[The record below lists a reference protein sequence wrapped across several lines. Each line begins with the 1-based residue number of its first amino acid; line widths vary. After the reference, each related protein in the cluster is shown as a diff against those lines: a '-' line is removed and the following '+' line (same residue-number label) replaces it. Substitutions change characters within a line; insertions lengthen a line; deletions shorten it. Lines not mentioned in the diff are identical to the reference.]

1 MTKLEENLR
10 QINKGDDSGRLQT
23 LLEVNDLLK
32 QAEADG
38 LDINIILPRV
48 LKVAMQELDAQRG
61 SIIVVDVN
69 IKPEYVW
76 EIDEDQKQHNPT
88 PYLDAILEDGLAG
101 WVIRNQEPAIIYD
114 TAEDERWLPAT
125 EDQQESQEPTS
136 VISAPLVSRTRP
148 IGAITIRKAGRG
160 EFDTSD
166 LNLLT
171 AIASQAAST
180 IENARLFEESRR
192 QATELSALV
201 ESTAK
206 ISRSLDI
213 DQVINIVAE
222 QMANL
227 MKVETCAISR
237 WNRHNNTI
245 TLWTELRR
253 RSAES
258 TVSHWYNPIPL
269 EDYPITENVLK
280 NEISMEIHPG
290 DPDVPTQE
298 YDWLKEGGYST
309 LLMLPLMT
317 QEGAIGLVELM
328 DKKYRTFTNQEIT
341 LIQLLANQAGTT
353 IENARLYRETQHQL
367 RVSTLLYEA
376 GKVINSSLDLNQIMQ
391 SLLAQM
397 NELLNVDALSI
408 ALVDKQ
414 RQELVYEVAEGIG
427 SDAIV
432 GLRMPSNEGVS
443 GWVMEHGMPALV
455 PDAYSDKR
463 FSGHGDER
471 TGFNTRAIIC
481 APLQL
486 KDDVLGTVQ
495 AINPIEGTFTEN
507 DLRLLVNL
515 ANLASSAIANAQ
527 QFARTQAAEA
537 RYLGLFEDSI
547 DPIILTDNTGN
558 IIEVNNPACV
568 FLEYNRDELL
578 NMSLKAIHPDVTD
591 TLDQPF
597 LDELGTLE
605 ISVFTSHALTKN
617 HKRIPVEVHGKQVT
631 TSENELLQWIHH
643 DISKQVELEE
653 MREDLMAM
661 LFHDLQNPLGN
672 ILASLE
678 LLNYELPPDSD
689 PIILSIVEIANR
701 SSKRLQT
708 LVHSLLD
715 INRLEAGHPISN
727 WEMVDVR
734 QLIREAEEMVRP
746 NLERRAITLVINF
759 SPVLPQ
765 LYIDEDMIRRVM
777 INLLDNALKF
787 SSDGKKITLNVVY
800 KPEVN
805 KLLISISDQGVGI
818 AEQYRE
824 TVFDKFHRV
833 QSQGGPKGLGLGL
846 AFCRLAV
853 EAHGGRIW
861 VDDAEG
867 GGARFN
873 FVLPTPTENQS

>member
-1 MTKLEENLR
+1 MTKLEENHR
-10 QINKGDDSGRLQT
+10 QVEKGDDSGRLQT
-23 LLEVNDLLK
+23 LYEVNDLLK

-38 LDINIILPRV
+38 LDMNIILPRV
-48 LKVAMQELDAQRG
+48 LKVAMQELDARSG
-61 SIIVVDVN
+61 SIIVVSTN
-69 IKPEYVW
+69 IQPEYIWV
-76 EIDEDQKQHNPT
+76 IDEKNQHHT
-88 PYLDAILEDGLAG
+88 SMPYLELILEAGLAG
-101 WVIRNQEPAIIYD
+101 WVIRNQEPVILHNS
-114 TAEDERWLPAT
+114 AEDARWMSPPDRENET
-125 EDQQESQEPTS
+125 NS
-136 VISAPLVSRTRP
+136 VISAPLVCRTRP
-148 IGAITIRKAGRG
+148 IGAITITKSGFG
-160 EFDTSD
+160 KFNTGD

-180 IENARLFEESRR
+180 IENARLYEESRR
-192 QATELSALV
+192 QALELSALV

-213 DQVINIVAE
+213 DHVVNLVVE
-222 QMANL
+222 QMAKL
-227 MKVETCAISR
+227 MKVEACAISR
-237 WNRHNNTI
+237 WHREDNTI
-245 TLWTELRR
+245 SLWAEYYRSPVRPDHKWDKPVSLSTFPVTE
-253 RSAES
+253 E
-258 TVSHWYNPIPL
+258 
-269 EDYPITENVLK
+269 VLK
-280 NEISMEIHPG
+280 NGTPIEIHPG
-290 DPDVPTQE
+290 DPKIPSQE
-298 YDWLKEGGYST
+298 YKWLEDYSFST

-317 QEGAIGLVELM
+317 QDGAIGLVELM
-328 DKKYRTFTNQEIT
+328 DKKYKIFTNQEIT

-367 RVSTLLYEA
+367 RVSTLLNEA
-376 GKVINSSLDLNQIMQ
+376 SKVINSSLDLNQIMQ

-397 NELLNVDALSI
+397 NELLNVAALSI

-414 RQELVYEVAEGIG
+414 HQELVYEVAEGIG
-427 SDAIV
+427 SDKIV

-443 GWVMEHGMPALV
+443 GWVMEHGEPALV
-455 PDAYSDKR
+455 PDTNADDR

-471 TGFNTRAIIC
+471 TGFNTQAIIC
-481 APLQL
+481 APLL
-486 KDDVLGTVQ
+486 AKGEVLGTVQ
-495 AINPIEGTFTEN
+495 AINPLEDNFTEN

-527 QFARTQAAEA
+527 QFARTQAAEE

-547 DPIILTDNTGN
+547 DPIILTDNLGN
-558 IIEVNNPACV
+558 IVEVNKPACD

-578 NMSLKAIHPDVTD
+578 QMSLKELHPEVPN

-597 LDELGTLE
+597 LDNLAESE
-605 ISVFTSHALTKN
+605 ISVFTSHVETKN
-617 HKRIPVEVHGKQVT
+617 HRKIPVEVHGKRIS

-678 LLNYELPPDSD
+678 LLNYELPPDAD
-689 PIILSIVEIANR
+689 PVILSIVEIASR
-701 SSKRLQT
+701 SGKRLQT

-727 WEMVDVR
+727 QEMVDIRILV
-734 QLIREAEEMVRP
+734 REAEEMVRP
-746 NLERRAITLVINF
+746 NLERRNIQLQVNF
-759 SPVLPQ
+759 APVLPQ

-787 SSDGKKITLNVVY
+787 SPDKKTITLDVVY
-800 KPEVN
+800 KPEIDEMH
-805 KLLISISDQGVGI
+805 ISISDEGVGI
-818 AEQYRE
+818 PEQYRE
-824 TVFDKFHRV
+824 SVFHKFRRV
-833 QSQGGPKGLGLGL
+833 QADGGPKGLGLGL

-861 VDDAEG
+861 VDSSAG

-873 FVLPTPTENQS
+873 FILPAPSDN